1 MSYSATRKNG
11 RTCSNI
17 SRKEHCSLKLH
28 LSTCRPRGK
37 TRRRALHV
45 CAHRLRKKKEDNHPK
60 FSGPEGQKVHEKR
73 NPDEVLFSGRSTV
86 LATKLGERLSAHR
99 KEVQSAH
106 CEASKSKITSRR
118 GQETGLDASKS
129 PQHAEGNW

>member
-1 MSYSATRKNG
+1 MQQHL
-11 RTCSNI
+11 
-17 SRKEHCSLKLH
+17 KEHCSLKLH
-28 LSTCRPRGK
+28 LLVDVSAERGK
-37 TRRRALHV
+37 TRRRALCV

-99 KEVQSAH
+99 KEVQSALR
-106 CEASKSKITSRR
+106 SKSKITSQR